1 MKKMRRFFVVVT
13 VSFLCLFVGT
23 STFAEED
30 NTFEIYAWSDFEF
43 TYPAE
48 WDVVLEND
56 VEGVRHV
63 KLVAAETEDV
73 SILVSLFEE
82 FTEIDEHYEE
92 MPVMA
97 SVSFG
102 LGLALKLAGSHG
114 ESAIALNYR
123 SLEFADGPVLSA
135 VFTIM
140 PPDSNVKEVHMLECF
155 HDMSDEKD
163 KAFFGMILSK
173 GKRGQLIEN
182 PKYAQYIEEAY
193 AIARSISIE

>member
-1 MKKMRRFFVVVT
+1 MNKMKGFFVVVT
-13 VSFLCLFVGT
+13 VSFLCLLVGA
-23 STFAEED
+23 STFAQEESE
-30 NTFEIYAWSDFEF
+30 FEIYAWGDFEF
-43 TYPAE
+43 AYPAE
-48 WDVVLEND
+48 WEVVLEND

-73 SILVSLFEE
+73 SILMSLFEE
-82 FTEIDEHYEE
+82 FTETDEQYEE

-102 LGLALKLAGSHG
+102 LSSALRLAGTYG

-123 SLEFADGPVLSA
+123 SLELADGPVLSA

-140 PPDSNVKEVHMLECF
+140 SPDSNVKELYMLECF
-155 HDMSDEKD
+155 HDMSAEKD
-163 KAFFGMILSK
+163 IAFFGIILTK

-182 PKYAQYIEEAY
+182 PKYVQYIEEAY